1 MKKTSIAALLI
12 SAVVAVP
19 AFASGVGPA
28 PFYRPQVETTAQA
41 STVTR
46 AEVRADVAQARAA
59 GELNANANAPAWPVR
74 MAAVST
80 NATNAPKTRSEVK
93 AELAQA
99 RANGELSLNP
109 SAPAYPRQ
117 FATGGYTV
125 PRAQIHTQLSQGSVN
140 GASVED

>member
-74 MAAVST
+74 TAAAST
-80 NATNAPKTRSEVK
+80 NATKTRSEVK

-109 SAPAYPRQ
+109 NAPAYPQQ

-140 GASVED
+140 GASVAD